1 MISTETITEK
11 VSQTRTVSVEP
22 ILEQIKKEDFLSET
36 VTEITN
42 SLLKQVQEVKWERN
56 NKNVFQSK
64 FIGVSI
70 LYSLR
75 DKNIYITMSK
85 NELTS
90 GIILGSNLKRQ
101 FTLNPNIF
109 KEKPYLTYYREGAI
123 CLATVSGYDW
133 IEFEREL
140 IDWVESQRKFGFLF
154 KTKQIQIEIKNRLLN
169 LFKDKI
175 LDFSKNFTLEMLQ
188 NKSQLEFEADLL
200 VPVQCSSFS
209 QKELLFEFLN
219 FILYNKKM
227 SGILLSSFI
236 QCTNHV
242 FKNNNTKFNL
252 REVSFSGNTQL
263 NEIPYFLLMIQQLS
277 TSETNLGIDYSSLTV
292 SERVDLMKMMVE
304 IGTHLKLDWSS
315 SIYTFD
321 ALLRILVVF
330 GGQKF
335 LLGLMNDFLN
345 PSEDELKKFLTNCL
359 LNRDEGYLT
368 VFEMFYQNIEGDKFI
383 SFYLAEH
390 LEEKDKP
397 SVSPFALE
405 GDENILVQMQSETQK
420 YSKFLSE
427 TDLSE
432 RIQRVNL
439 MPKKIECKELF
450 SHIEKY
456 IYLLAKYND
465 NHFELDI
472 SDCLITNDFNE
483 YLSISRLLLNL
494 FGQMSREFSLTVTAS
509 GEDYKILKTEFS
521 ENDNIVIC
529 ERR

>member
-11 VSQTRTVSVEP
+11 ISQTRIVSVEP
-22 ILEQIKKEDFLSET
+22 ILEQIKEEDFLSET
-36 VTEITN
+36 ITEISD
-42 SLLKQVQEVKWERN
+42 SLLKQIQTVTWKRN
-56 NKNVFQSK
+56 NKNIFQSK

-70 LYSLR
+70 LYSLK
-75 DKNIYITMSK
+75 DKNIFIKIFK

-90 GIILGSNLKRQ
+90 KIIVGSNLKRQ
-101 FTLNPNIF
+101 FTLNSNIF

-123 CLATVSGYDW
+123 CLATVTEEEW
-133 IEFEREL
+133 IAFERDL
-140 IDWVESQRKFGFLF
+140 IDWIESQRKFGFLF
-154 KTKQIQIEIKNRLLN
+154 KRKQIQTEIKSKLLN

-175 LDFSKNFTLEMLQ
+175 LDFSKKFTLEMLQ

-200 VPVQCSSFS
+200 IPVQYSSFS

-219 FILYNKKM
+219 FILYNEKM
-227 SGILLSSFI
+227 NGILISSFI
-236 QCTNHV
+236 QCTNYV
-242 FKNNNTKFNL
+242 FKNHNTKFNL
-252 REVSFSGNTQL
+252 KEVAFSGNTQL
-263 NEIPYFLLMIQQLS
+263 NEILYFLLMTQQLS
-277 TSETNLGIDYSSLTV
+277 TSETNSGIDYSSLTV

-321 ALLRILVVF
+321 ALLRIFVVF

-345 PSEDELKKFLTNCL
+345 PSEDELKKYLTNCL
-359 LNRDEGYLT
+359 LNKDEGYLT

-390 LEEKDKP
+390 LEEKEKP
-397 SVSPFALE
+397 SVSPIALE
-405 GDENILVQMQSETQK
+405 GEDNIFVQIQSEIKK

-427 TDLSE
+427 RNLSE
-432 RIQRVNL
+432 RIQRINL

-450 SHIEKY
+450 SFIEKY
-456 IYLLAKYND
+456 IYLLVKYND

-472 SDCLITNDFNE
+472 SDGLIVDDFNE

-494 FGQMSREFSLTVTAS
+494 FGEMSRDFSLTVTAS
-509 GEDYKILKTEFS
+509 GEDYKILKTELS
-521 ENDNIVIC
+521 DNDNIVIC
-529 ERR
+529 KKK